1 MKDIAIIGATGYTG
15 EELINLLLHHSEVR
29 IKSLFVRSSAVNK
42 KIDTVFPYLKGNLS
56 LVLRKINKETIV
68 RDVKDSE
75 IVFLA
80 TPHETSLTLVPGL
93 LSDGKKVIDLSADFR
108 FDDCDVYHQWYNARH
123 SEESSTYNSE
133 AVYGL
138 PELYREKIK
147 TSRIV
152 ANPGCYPTSV
162 ILGCAP
168 LLKKKV
174 VQPESIII
182 DSKSGISG
190 AGREFVRN
198 FNSNDSFKAYKVTDH
213 RHKPEIEQELSKLAG
228 SPIRVSF
235 VPHLLPIHRGI
246 LSTIYMSVKHPVSNN
261 EIIEIFNEFYKDEP
275 FIRVL
280 SEGKLPE
287 IKNVSGTNYCEIGV
301 AADNRTRRLIVITA
315 IDNLRKG
322 ASGQAIQNM
331 NIMCG
336 FEETTGLVLCD
347 INN

>member
-1 MKDIAIIGATGYTG
+1 MKGIAIIGATGYTG
-15 EELINLLLHHSEVR
+15 EELINLLLRHPEVR

-42 KIDTVFPYLKGNLS
+42 NIDTVFPYLKGKLS
-56 LVLRKINKETIV
+56 LVLRKINKETIAQ
-68 RDVKDSE
+68 DVKDSE

-80 TPHETSLTLVPGL
+80 TPHETSLALAPEL
-93 LSDGKKVIDLSADFR
+93 LSQGKKVIDLSADFR
-108 FDDCDVYHQWYNARH
+108 FDDCNVYHQWYNARH
-123 SEESSTYNSE
+123 TDESCKYNFE

-147 TSRIV
+147 TSSIV

-168 LLKKKV
+168 LLKEKV
-174 VQPESIII
+174 IQTDSIII

-190 AGREFVRN
+190 AGREFVKN
-198 FNSNDSFKAYKVTDH
+198 FSNSDNFKAYKVTDH
-213 RHKPEIEQELSKLAG
+213 RHTPEMEQELSKLAG
-228 SPIRVSF
+228 SDITVTF

-246 LSTIYMSVKHPVSNN
+246 LSTIYMSVKRPVSN
-261 EIIEIFNEFYKDEP
+261 EDILEIFNGFYKDEP

-287 IKNVSGTNYCEIGV
+287 IKNVAGSNYCEIGV
-301 AADNRTRRLIVITA
+301 VSDNRTWRLIVITA

-336 FEETTGLVLCD
+336 FEETMGLT
-347 INN
+347 